1 MNNINENE
9 IIKAEEKLREAMA
22 SSNVDVLNELLSPDL
37 IFTNHLGQVIS
48 KSNDLEGHKKGD
60 LKIEELKLSEQQIKF
75 VDKLAIVSV
84 LAKISGSY
92 KGSPANGDFRF
103 TRVWANKNGSW
114 QVVAGHSSI
123 VA

>member
-60 LKIEELKLSEQQIKF
+60 LKIEEQIKF